1 VQLEQPLKTFPDQIV
16 LAVEDAG
23 YTAHPRG

>member
-1 VQLEQPLKTFPDQIV
+1 VSYQPDQISPEQIV

-23 YTAHPRG
+23 YSAQAKT